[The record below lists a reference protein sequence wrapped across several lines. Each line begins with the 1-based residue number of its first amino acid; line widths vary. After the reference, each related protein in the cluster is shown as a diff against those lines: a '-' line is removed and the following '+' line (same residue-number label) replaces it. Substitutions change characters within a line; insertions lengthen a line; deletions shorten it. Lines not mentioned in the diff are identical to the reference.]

1 MEQDAQRD
9 DGTTT
14 RTAREAPTRRRVL
27 AGAAGAAALAAV
39 APGASAASWRGTV
52 DPAARRSAARA
63 VDFLQAMTDAY
74 PDVAG
79 SGPVLAQSYSD
90 QNGLFSTAFVY
101 DEALSI
107 CAALAAGGPGVALAR
122 RLGDGLLFAQQH
134 DPVHDDGRLR
144 QAYNVG
150 PYTFYDGSYQ
160 PHGLR
165 LPDGTANV
173 GYQFGFLGTAV
184 GDMAWPGIA
193 LVQLHERTGDRRYL
207 DGAVAIATW
216 ITTNARNEGEL
227 GGFSFG
233 VDAGGARVPN
243 VSTEHNVD
251 CVGFFR
257 QLAAATGEPAWLE
270 EAARA
275 RALVESVWEPSGGY
289 FYTGSDDGETVNR
302 DPLPLDPQ
310 TWSWLS
316 LQDARYARALDWAAD
331 ALAVTDDA

>member
-1 MEQDAQRD
+1 
-9 DGTTT
+9 
-14 RTAREAPTRRRVL
+14 
-27 AGAAGAAALAAV
+27 
-39 APGASAASWRGTV
+39 
-52 DPAARRSAARA
+52 
-63 VDFLQAMTDAY
+63 
-74 PDVAG
+74 
-79 SGPVLAQSYSD
+79 
-90 QNGLFSTAFVY
+90 
-101 DEALSI
+101 
-107 CAALAAGGPGVALAR
+107 
-122 RLGDGLLFAQQH
+122 
-134 DPVHDDGRLR
+134 
-144 QAYNVG
+144 
-150 PYTFYDGSYQ
+150 
-160 PHGLR
+160 
-165 LPDGTANV
+165 
-173 GYQFGFLGTAV
+173 
-184 GDMAWPGIA
+184 MAWPGIA

-331 ALAVTDDA
+331 ALAVTDDAQQERSQLPDGVAVSGVTFSSASLVSTAAYEGVPVNPSGVWLEGTGQLACALGDRDGGRADARRAEELLAQVRVAQTRVGQDQTVGGRPLPPASGVVAASSALDTGFGFGYFQSQHIGATAWYVMAVEGANPFRRYGLR